1 MLSVKDCLVR
11 KATVFS
17 KLDEYIL
24 DNIEDEEGIAKK
36 IDTSEAFY
44 KLFSKKVIEIEQ
56 FFTRLWEKANN
67 KKFPESR
74 FLLPFMRERKKGEI

>member
-1 MLSVKDCLVR
+1 MVR

-44 KLFSKKVIEIEQ
+44 KFFSKKVIEIEQ
-56 FFTRLWEKANN
+56 FFTRL
-67 KKFPESR
+67 
-74 FLLPFMRERKKGEI
+74 